1 MAHQDA
7 LRFSYFQQVRRENPH
22 EYYTNK
28 TQAQMARAYKEQGS
42 LFFDIRGALALNIF
56 KALEAASLRLQT
68 NDPTFDSQANL
79 CTDILRTAGVYPH
92 RRSSL
97 NGHVHKLLSAAIVH
111 VYQQDTSLDVTTRR
125 AGTFALYGYSTKLPS
140 YLTKAVKLGF
150 LTSQNGK
157 ATGKL
162 ELSELLLA
170 YLDEDQAV
178 LA

>member
-1 MAHQDA
+1 M
-7 LRFSYFQQVRRENPH
+7 
-22 EYYTNK
+22 
-28 TQAQMARAYKEQGS
+28 
-42 LFFDIRGALALNIF
+42 NIF
-56 KALEAASLRLQT
+56 KALEAASLRLNQ
-68 NDPTFDSQANL
+68 NDPEFHSQANL
-79 CTDILRTAGVYPH
+79 TTDILRSAGVYPH

-125 AGTFALYGYSTKLPS
+125 CGSYALYGYSTKLPV

-150 LTSQNGK
+150 LTSHNNK

-162 ELSELLLA
+162 ELSELLVE
-170 YLDEDQAV
+170 YLDADQAM

>member
-1 MAHQDA
+1 MN
-7 LRFSYFQQVRRENPH
+7 L
-22 EYYTNK
+22 
-28 TQAQMARAYKEQGS
+28 
-42 LFFDIRGALALNIF
+42 F

-68 NDPTFDSQANL
+68 NDPEFHSQANL
-79 CTDILRTAGVYPH
+79 TTDILRSAGVYPH
-92 RRSSL
+92 RRTSV

-125 AGTFALYGYSTKLPS
+125 AGTYALYGYSTKLPA

-157 ATGKL
+157 ASGKL
-162 ELSELLLA
+162 KLSELLES
-170 YLDEDQAV
+170 YLDEGSMI

>member
-1 MAHQDA
+1 MN
-7 LRFSYFQQVRRENPH
+7 L
-22 EYYTNK
+22 
-28 TQAQMARAYKEQGS
+28 
-42 LFFDIRGALALNIF
+42 F
-56 KALEAASLRLQT
+56 KALEAASLRLNQ
-68 NDPTFDSQANL
+68 NDPEFDSQANL
-79 CTDILRTAGVYPH
+79 TTDILRSSGVYPH

-125 AGTFALYGYSTKLPS
+125 AGTFALYGYSTKIPT

-150 LTSQNGK
+150 LTSPNGK

-162 ELSELLLA
+162 ELSELLEA
-170 YLDEDQAV
+170 YLDEAQTV

>member
-1 MAHQDA
+1 MN
-7 LRFSYFQQVRRENPH
+7 L
-22 EYYTNK
+22 
-28 TQAQMARAYKEQGS
+28 
-42 LFFDIRGALALNIF
+42 F

-68 NDPTFDSQANL
+68 NDPEFDSQANL
-79 CTDILRTAGVYPH
+79 TTDILRSAGVYPH

-97 NGHVHKLLSAAIVH
+97 NGHVHKSLSAAIVH

-125 AGTFALYGYSTKLPS
+125 AGAFALYGYSTKLPA

-157 ATGKL
+157 ATDKL
-162 ELSELLLA
+162 ELSELLEA
-170 YLDEDQAV
+170 YLDDGPLI

>member
-1 MAHQDA
+1 
-7 LRFSYFQQVRRENPH
+7 
-22 EYYTNK
+22 
-28 TQAQMARAYKEQGS
+28 
-42 LFFDIRGALALNIF
+42 LNIF

-68 NDPTFDSQANL
+68 NDSAFDSQANL

-125 AGTFALYGYSTKLPS
+125 AGTYSLYNYSTKLPS
-140 YLTKAVKLGF
+140 YLTKAVNLGF

>member
-1 MAHQDA
+1 MN
-7 LRFSYFQQVRRENPH
+7 L
-22 EYYTNK
+22 
-28 TQAQMARAYKEQGS
+28 
-42 LFFDIRGALALNIF
+42 F
-56 KALEAASLRLQT
+56 KALEAASLRLRQ
-68 NDPTFDSQANL
+68 NDPEFDSQANL
-79 CTDILRTAGVYPH
+79 NTDILRSAGVYPH

-97 NGHVHKLLSAAIVH
+97 NGHVHKSLSAAIVH

-125 AGTFALYGYSTKLPS
+125 AGTYALYGYSTKLPA

-162 ELSELLLA
+162 ELSDLLEA
-170 YLDEDQAV
+170 YLDDGSLI

>member
-1 MAHQDA
+1 MN
-7 LRFSYFQQVRRENPH
+7 L
-22 EYYTNK
+22 
-28 TQAQMARAYKEQGS
+28 
-42 LFFDIRGALALNIF
+42 F

-68 NDPTFDSQANL
+68 NDPEFHSQANL
-79 CTDILRTAGVYPH
+79 TTDILRSAGVYPH
-92 RRSSL
+92 RRTSV

-140 YLTKAVKLGF
+140 YLSKAVKLGF

-157 ATGKL
+157 ATGRL
-162 ELSELLLA
+162 ELSELLVE
-170 YLDEDQAV
+170 YLDADQAM

>member
-1 MAHQDA
+1 MN
-7 LRFSYFQQVRRENPH
+7 L
-22 EYYTNK
+22 
-28 TQAQMARAYKEQGS
+28 
-42 LFFDIRGALALNIF
+42 F
-56 KALEAASLRLQT
+56 KALEAASLRLNQ
-68 NDPTFDSQANL
+68 NDPEFDSQANL
-79 CTDILRTAGVYPH
+79 TTDILRSAGVYPH

-111 VYQQDTSLDVTTRR
+111 VYQQDTTLDVTTRR
-125 AGTFALYGYSTKLPS
+125 CGSYALYGYSTKLPS

-162 ELSELLLA
+162 ELSELLEA
-170 YLDEDQAV
+170 YLDEAQTV

>member
-1 MAHQDA
+1 M
-7 LRFSYFQQVRRENPH
+7 
-22 EYYTNK
+22 
-28 TQAQMARAYKEQGS
+28 
-42 LFFDIRGALALNIF
+42 NIF
-56 KALEAASLRLQT
+56 KALEAASLRLNQ
-68 NDPTFDSQANL
+68 NDPEFHSQANL
-79 CTDILRTAGVYPH
+79 TTDILRSAGVYPC
-92 RRSSL
+92 RRCSL

-125 AGTFALYGYSTKLPS
+125 AGNYALYGYSTKFPV

-162 ELSELLLA
+162 ELSELLVE
-170 YLDEDQAV
+170 YLDADQAM

>member
-1 MAHQDA
+1 M
-7 LRFSYFQQVRRENPH
+7 
-22 EYYTNK
+22 
-28 TQAQMARAYKEQGS
+28 
-42 LFFDIRGALALNIF
+42 NIF
-56 KALEAASLRLQT
+56 KALEAASLRLNQ
-68 NDPTFDSQANL
+68 NDPEFDSQANL
-79 CTDILRTAGVYPH
+79 TTDILRSAGVYPH

-111 VYQQDTSLDVTTRR
+111 VYQQDTTLDVTTRR
-125 AGTFALYGYSTKLPS
+125 CGSYALYGYSTKLPS

-162 ELSELLLA
+162 ELSELLEA
-170 YLDEDQAV
+170 YLDEAQAV

>member
-1 MAHQDA
+1 MN
-7 LRFSYFQQVRRENPH
+7 L
-22 EYYTNK
+22 
-28 TQAQMARAYKEQGS
+28 
-42 LFFDIRGALALNIF
+42 F
-56 KALEAASLRLQT
+56 KALEAASLRLNQ
-68 NDPTFDSQANL
+68 NDPEFHSQANL
-79 CTDILRTAGVYPH
+79 TTDILRSAGVYPC
-92 RRSSL
+92 RRCSL

-140 YLTKAVKLGF
+140 YLTKDVKLGF

-162 ELSELLLA
+162 ELSELLEA
-170 YLDEDQAV
+170 YLDKDQAL

>member
-1 MAHQDA
+1 MN
-7 LRFSYFQQVRRENPH
+7 L
-22 EYYTNK
+22 
-28 TQAQMARAYKEQGS
+28 
-42 LFFDIRGALALNIF
+42 F
-56 KALEAASLRLQT
+56 KALEAASLRLNQI
-68 NDPTFDSQANL
+68 DPEFDSQANL
-79 CTDILRTAGVYPH
+79 TTDILRSAGVYPH

-125 AGTFALYGYSTKLPS
+125 AGTFALCGYSTKLPS

-162 ELSELLLA
+162 ELSELLEA
-170 YLDEDQAV
+170 YLDEAQAV

>member
-1 MAHQDA
+1 MN
-7 LRFSYFQQVRRENPH
+7 L
-22 EYYTNK
+22 
-28 TQAQMARAYKEQGS
+28 
-42 LFFDIRGALALNIF
+42 F
-56 KALEAASLRLQT
+56 KALEAASLRLNQ
-68 NDPTFDSQANL
+68 NDPEFHSQANL
-79 CTDILRTAGVYPH
+79 AKDILRSAGVYPH

-140 YLTKAVKLGF
+140 YLSKAVKLGF

-157 ATGKL
+157 ATGRL
-162 ELSELLLA
+162 ELSELLVE
-170 YLDEDQAV
+170 YLDADQAM